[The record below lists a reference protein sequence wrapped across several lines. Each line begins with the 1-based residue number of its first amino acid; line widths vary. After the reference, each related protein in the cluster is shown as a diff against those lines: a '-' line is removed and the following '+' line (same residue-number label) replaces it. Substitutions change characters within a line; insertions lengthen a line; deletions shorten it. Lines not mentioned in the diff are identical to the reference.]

1 MSELAIQSVGAVTGE
16 LSDMPIEPSWIEDGD
31 PVARG
36 DVLVQSAD
44 KLLSSGLWSCTTGK
58 FRWEFGWDEFVH
70 ILEGRVTITEEGGA
84 VHELGP
90 GDTAHF
96 PFGLV
101 SHWHVHE
108 DVRKAFTIR
117 TPEPFVL

>member
-70 ILEGRVTITEEGGA
+70 ILEGRVTITEA
-84 VHELGP
+84 APRRARTLSTSSAMRRELP
-90 GDTAHF
+90 GSR
-96 PFGLV
+96 PVVG
-101 SHWHVHE
+101 SS
-108 DVRKAFTIR
+108 
-117 TPEPFVL
+117 

>member
-36 DVLVQSAD
+36 DVLVQSSD

-70 ILEGRVTITEEGGA
+70 ILEGRVTPKQWTSDFQVVEDVTKPGSPLVTRCSYVVESGQPGA
-84 VHELGP
+84 V
-90 GDTAHF
+90 
-96 PFGLV
+96 
-101 SHWHVHE
+101 
-108 DVRKAFTIR
+108 KA
-117 TPEPFVL
+117 

>member
-1 MSELAIQSVGAVTGE
+1 MSELAIQSAAANTAE
-16 LSDMPIEPSWIEDGD
+16 LPDIPIEPSWIQEGT

-36 DVLVQSAD
+36 TVLVQSAD
-44 KLLSSGLWSCTTGK
+44 KLLSSGLWSCTAGK

-70 ILEGRVTITEEGGA
+70 GLEGEVTITEEGGA

-90 GDTAHF
+90 GDPAHF
-96 PFGLV
+96 PLGLV

>member
-1 MSELAIQSVGAVTGE
+1 
-16 LSDMPIEPSWIEDGD
+16 
-31 PVARG
+31 
-36 DVLVQSAD
+36 LVQSSD

-70 ILEGRVTITEEGGA
+70 ILEGRVTITEEGGT

-96 PFGLV
+96 PLGLV